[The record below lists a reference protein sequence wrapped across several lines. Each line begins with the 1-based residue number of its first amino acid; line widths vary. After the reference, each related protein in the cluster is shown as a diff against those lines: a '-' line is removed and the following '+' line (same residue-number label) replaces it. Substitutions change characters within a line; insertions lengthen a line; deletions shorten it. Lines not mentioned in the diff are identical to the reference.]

1 VFGYWG
7 CAGMAGAKKNRGDAP
22 LSATVV
28 GFAPMHNQILPHLR
42 RDIVENRWKSG
53 ERLSEPLLCKQFGVS
68 RTPLRE
74 ALKMLEAE
82 GLIRLVPHVGAVVTD
97 PGATE
102 IGETMEILIGLEQLA
117 AVRVTQAKRRE
128 VLHDIQRIYDE
139 MRLAARQGDAA
150 RYYELNNDFHLCIV
164 RGTGNRSLVDLHEK
178 VMWHVHRERHRANE
192 VESVTVES
200 AESHHEIVDA
210 ILEHRAE
217 HAGRAMRK
225 HLENVGQLMLANRM
239 AEQTKSSI
247 EPAGIKLKKKT
258 AEGRRGKA

>member
-1 VFGYWG
+1 
-7 CAGMAGAKKNRGDAP
+7 MAGPKKNRGDTP
-22 LSATVV
+22 SSASVV
-28 GFAPMHNQILPHLR
+28 RFAPIHDQILPHLR

-68 RTPLRE
+68 RTPLRV
-74 ALKMLEAE
+74 ALKTLEVE

-117 AVRVTQAKRRE
+117 AIRVAQSKRQE
-128 VLHDIQRIYDE
+128 VLHDIKRIYED
-139 MRLAARQGDAA
+139 MRLAARRGDAS

-200 AESHHEIVDA
+200 AE
-210 ILEHRAE
+210 
-217 HAGRAMRK
+217 
-225 HLENVGQLMLANRM
+225 
-239 AEQTKSSI
+239 KSSRNRRCD
-247 EPAGIKLKKKT
+247 PGAS
-258 AEGRRGKA
+258 RRGRWPSHAQTS